1 MLQVFVSIHLCTVR
15 YVHGVILLWYNGTH
29 KMHRGEWGRMDMVIG
44 LVHAQLC
51 IYRSNIVRIYSHK
64 NES

>member
-1 MLQVFVSIHLCTVR
+1 MLQVFVLIHLCTVR

-44 LVHAQLC
+44 SVSSCTAMHIQIKHCMYLQP
-51 IYRSNIVRIYSHK
+51 
-64 NES
+64 